1 MNIHVAHLVRGRTF
15 HLLRNLSSY
24 DIEDFLAT
32 IPVSVSA
39 QLVLEILTH
48 FRCLTVREVSIVCF
62 YDYATFTFLK
72 TQLVSI

>member
-15 HLLRNLSSY
+15 HLLRNLSSN

-48 FRCLTVREVSIVCF
+48 FRCLGIREVFIVCF
-62 YDYATFTFLK
+62 YDYAIITFLN
-72 TQLVSI
+72 TQLISI